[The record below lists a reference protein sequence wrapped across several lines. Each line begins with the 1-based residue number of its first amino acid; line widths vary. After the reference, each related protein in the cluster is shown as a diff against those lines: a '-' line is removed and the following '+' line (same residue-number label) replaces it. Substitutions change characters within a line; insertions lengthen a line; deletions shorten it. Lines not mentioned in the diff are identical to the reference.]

1 MLSKMEKRKRWG
13 GGEKSS
19 LESTSAASGGG
30 LWALESG
37 VWGVGGDG
45 GGGSCMFGSIQ
56 SVHVV
61 NMKAVCCWFFF
72 VFFKLGESRLGGEA
86 CF

>member
-1 MLSKMEKRKRWG
+1 MAEKKAVWRARQRRAVEDFG
-13 GGEKSS
+13 RSNRVF
-19 LESTSAASGGG
+19 
-30 LWALESG
+30 G
-37 VWGVGGDG
+37 VLGVMG

>member
-19 LESTSAASGGG
+19 LESTSLVEDAQHGCLGGEGGG
-30 LWALESG
+30 
-37 VWGVGGDG
+37 
-45 GGGSCMFGSIQ
+45 CMFGSIQ

-61 NMKAVCCWFFF
+61 NMKAVCCCFFCFF
-72 VFFKLGESRLGGEA
+72 VKLGKSRFGGEA